1 MNKRPK
7 PKPKPKS
14 NTNKINPFSVLLELD
29 DMDSD
34 NVSEAIDSDDVS
46 ELDESERKSKITI
59 NSSKDKLPTESLEK
73 SYCKC
78 DNDSDCDC
86 DCEYDCE
93 IADQVANQIVNQ
105 TLQEGPF
112 DDIVHHL
119 LKNRRKHQSS
129 YNEFHCD
136 ASLFRCEFNKILRT
150 VIDIDSQI
158 KQISILQD
166 DIRGLQEPIVSP
178 LSTSHSL
185 ERYQSR
191 TASILESQTDYI
203 SDLKM
208 QESKSLQNKAMLE
221 SVMVEITED
230 FMTTEILS
238 SMCRSAATSISCV
251 IDQLSK
257 FPA

>member
-1 MNKRPK
+1 MNKR

-34 NVSEAIDSDDVS
+34 NVSEAIDSDDVPK
-46 ELDESERKSKITI
+46 LDESGRKSKVTI
-59 NSSKDKLPTESLEK
+59 DNSKDKLPTKSLEK
-73 SYCKC
+73 SYCNC
-78 DNDSDCDC
+78 DESDCECEC
-86 DCEYDCE
+86 DCECE
-93 IADQVANQIVNQ
+93 IADQIANQIVNQ

-119 LKNRRKHQSS
+119 LKIRRKHQSS

-136 ASLFRCEFNKILRT
+136 ASLFRYEFNKILRT

-158 KQISILQD
+158 KQNSILQD
-166 DIRGLQEPIVSP
+166 DIRELQEPIVSP

-191 TASILESQTDYI
+191 TTGILESQTDYI
-203 SDLKM
+203 SDLKN

-238 SMCRSAATSISCV
+238 SMCRSAATSVSCV